1 MTDTKPLIL
10 ITNDDGIDSPGLAAL
25 APALEPLGDLLI
37 VAPFKQQTSMGR
49 SRSQEEGR
57 DGRLFTREITAG
69 GKSWP
74 AFAVNATPALVV
86 DHALQQL
93 ADRPVS
99 LVVSGI
105 NYGENVGSCVTVSG
119 TIGAALEAA
128 DHGIP
133 AIAASLEHDHSGPHD
148 DLPDID
154 FSVAAHFVQLFAGRL
169 LTMTL
174 PEDVDLLKI
183 DIPSSARVGSPW
195 MVTHQDSLA
204 YYQPRVE
211 HGRDAFAGD
220 NIFIHWQQK
229 GQYNEHGSDAYA
241 LAKGIIS
248 VAPLSLNLTS
258 RTSLVS
264 LAELLGQDGAGE
276 EKISES

>member
-1 MTDTKPLIL
+1 
-10 ITNDDGIDSPGLAAL
+10 
-25 APALEPLGDLLI
+25 LGDLLI
-37 VAPFKQQTSMGR
+37 IAPLTQQTSMGR

-57 DGRLFTREITAG
+57 NGRLFKREITVG
-69 GKSWP
+69 DKSWP
-74 AFAVNATPALVV
+74 AFAVNATPALAV
-86 DHALQQL
+86 DHGLQQL

-133 AIAASLEHDHSGPHD
+133 AIAASLEHDHSGPHA

-154 FSVAAHFVQLFAGRL
+154 FSVAAHFVRLFAGRML
-169 LTMTL
+169 HMTM
-174 PEDVDLLKI
+174 PADVDLLKI
-183 DIPSSARVGSPW
+183 DIPSSARVDSRW

-211 HGRDAFAGD
+211 PDRDAFAGD

-229 GQYNEHGSDAYA
+229 GQYIEHGSDAYA
-241 LAKGIIS
+241 LAHGIVS
-248 VAPLSLNLTS
+248 VTPLSLNLTS
-258 RTSLVS
+258 RTSLTG
-264 LAELLGQDGAGE
+264 L
-276 EKISES
+276 SEQLRQVKASEATMKE

>member
-1 MTDTKPLIL
+1 MTDRKPLIL

-37 VAPFKQQTSMGR
+37 IAPVKQQTSMGR
-49 SRSQEEGR
+49 SRSQEEDR
-57 DGRLFTREITAG
+57 DGRLFKRELTAG

-74 AFAVNATPALVV
+74 AFAVNATPALAV
-86 DHALQQL
+86 DHGLQQL

-154 FSVAAHFVQLFAGRL
+154 FSAAAHFVHLFAARL
-169 LTMTL
+169 LDMTM

-183 DIPSSARVGSPW
+183 DIPSSAGVGSPW
-195 MVTHQDSLA
+195 MVTHQDRIA

-211 HGRDAFAGD
+211 PGRDAFAGD

-229 GQYNEHGSDAYA
+229 GQYKEHSSDAYA
-241 LAKGIIS
+241 LTKGIVS
-248 VAPLSLNLTS
+248 VTPLSLNLTS

-264 LAELLGQDGAGE
+264 LAELLGQEEAGE
-276 EKISES
+276 EKLSES

>member
-1 MTDTKPLIL
+1 MTKPLIL

-25 APALEPLGDLLI
+25 APALAPLGDLLI
-37 VAPFKQQTSMGR
+37 VAPRTQQTSMGR

-57 DGRLFTREITAG
+57 DGRLFRREIVAG
-69 GKSWP
+69 DRSWP
-74 AFAVNATPALVV
+74 AFAVNATPALAV
-86 DHALQQL
+86 DHGLQQL

-128 DHGIP
+128 DHNIP

-148 DLPDID
+148 DLPEID
-154 FSVAAHFVQLFAGRL
+154 FSVAAHFVHMFASRVL
-169 LTMTL
+169 NMSM
-174 PEDVDLLKI
+174 PADVDLLKI
-183 DIPSSARVGSPW
+183 DIPTSATVDSRW
-195 MVTHQDSLA
+195 MVTYQDSLA

-229 GQYNEHGSDAYA
+229 GQYKENGSDAYA
-241 LAKGIIS
+241 LARGIVSIT
-248 VAPLSLNLTS
+248 PLSLNLTS
-258 RTSLVS
+258 RTSLTGLS
-264 LAELLGQDGAGE
+264 ELLRQVNV
-276 EKISES
+276 SEVKA

>member
-1 MTDTKPLIL
+1 METKPLIL

-37 VAPFKQQTSMGR
+37 IAPLRQQTSMGR

-57 DGRLFTREITAG
+57 NGRLFKREITVG
-69 GKSWP
+69 DKSWP
-74 AFAVNATPALVV
+74 AFAVNATPALAV
-86 DHALQQL
+86 DHGLQQL

-119 TIGAALEAA
+119 NIGAALEAA

-154 FSVAAHFVQLFAGRL
+154 FSVAAHFVQLLAGRML
-169 LTMTL
+169 HMTM
-174 PEDVDLLKI
+174 PADVDLLKI
-183 DIPSSARVGSPW
+183 DIPSSARVDSRW

-211 HGRDAFAGD
+211 PDRDAFAGD

-229 GQYNEHGSDAYA
+229 GQYIEHGSDAYA
-241 LAKGIIS
+241 LAHGIVS
-248 VAPLSLNLTS
+248 VTPLSLNLTS
-258 RTSLVS
+258 RTSLTG
-264 LAELLGQDGAGE
+264 L
-276 EKISES
+276 SEQLRRVKASEITMKE